1 MPVIVVGINP
11 NNKEHHK
18 NSTVKKLQ
26 YWMDVM
32 GITEYDFTN
41 CIPTIGEYK
50 KDMIDYNR
58 LKENVNG
65 YNKVLALGG
74 FVSDALKKIK
84 VQHHKLPHPSP
95 RNRMLNDHLYEI
107 NELKECRSYLCQKT
121 G

>member
-84 VQHHKLPHPSP
+84 AGDKVEYVLRPDFINSFKL
-95 RNRMLNDHLYEI
+95 LN
-107 NELKECRSYLCQKT
+107 
-121 G
+121 